1 MKIIQSIVSL
11 FLLLLSLAFTQRTLA
26 QKKNATTI
34 QGHVAAR
41 NPSFLS
47 KYNWVWLYKGFGS
60 ERELLDSAKVDT
72 TGVFTLKLKSSKP
85 EFYSLDIVK
94 WQTASFYS
102 DADIHIEARGY
113 DTSRVKMRNSGFVKV
128 MSNSPVNRLI
138 NAANYNNYIASLE
151 MEELNAE
158 WISSIRNV
166 QKDSTWS
173 KYIKSDGLIRK
184 KSNFELLRLENLI
197 LTNADNPGV
206 IYLLSLYPTETDSEF
221 FEKQVEDAVL
231 KFPNSSDL
239 KNLQSLYQKK
249 KEIRYSLKKGS
260 QIPDLAY
267 PNVDNKVIDI
277 KNFKGKYV
285 LIDFWA
291 SWCGPCRKA
300 IPAIKELYETYKDQ
314 GFDVV
319 SVSIDTNR
327 EAWIKAMQEEN
338 MPWSQVLSPNKNET
352 LKEFMIIGIPT
363 LFLINREGKIVD
375 KFTGFS
381 EDLKNKVSKSF
392 ENEA

>member
-1 MKIIQSIVSL
+1 MKKMQSFICW
-11 FLLLLSLAFTQRTLA
+11 FILLLSIASAQTASA
-26 QKKNATTI
+26 QKKGNITI
-34 QGHVAAR
+34 KGHVAAR
-41 NPSFLS
+41 NPNFLE

-60 ERELLDSAKVDT
+60 ERQLLDSIQIDT
-72 TGVFTLKLKSSKP
+72 TGIFTLNLKSNTP
-85 EFYSLDIVK
+85 EFYSLDILK
-94 WQTASFYS
+94 WQSASFYS
-102 DADIHIEARGY
+102 DTDIQIEARGY
-113 DTSRVKMRNSGFVKV
+113 DTSRVKMRNSGFVNVK
-128 MSNSPVNRLI
+128 SNSSVNRLI

-151 MEELNAE
+151 MEDLNAE
-158 WISSIRNV
+158 WMASVRNA

-173 KYIKSDGLIRK
+173 KFIKSDGLIRK

-197 LTNADNPGV
+197 QTNMDNPGV
-206 IYLLSLYPTETDSEF
+206 IYLLSLYPTEVDSEF
-221 FEKQVEDAVL
+221 FENQIDNALL

-239 KNLQSLYQKK
+239 INLKAGYQKK

-267 PNVDNKVIDI
+267 PNVDNEIVDI
-277 KNFKGKYV
+277 KDFKGKYV
-285 LIDFWA
+285 LVDFWA

-300 IPAIKELYETYKDQ
+300 IPSIKELYETYKDK
-314 GFDVV
+314 GFDVL

-327 EAWIKAMQEEN
+327 DAWIKAMQEEN

-363 LFLINREGKIVD
+363 LFLINREGKIVE